1 MSTASDHLATRSA
14 RSAAAAAAGIP
25 TFEDLNI
32 QQATG
37 EECVVLRC
45 RLVSID
51 GEPVPPSVV
60 VGVSRSTGEQ
70 VRACEAHAR
79 LVGWRP
85 DSGWEQSVLL

>member
-1 MSTASDHLATRSA
+1 MSTSDHPASRLAA
-14 RSAAAAAAGIP
+14 VAGIP

-45 RLVSID
+45 RLVSVD
-51 GEPVPPSVV
+51 GEPVPGSVV
-60 VGVSRSTGEQ
+60 VGVSKSTGEP
-70 VRACEAHAR
+70 VRACAAHAR

>member
-1 MSTASDHLATRSA
+1 MSIASDHPASRSA
-14 RSAAAAAAGIP
+14 VAGIP

-45 RLVSID
+45 RLVSVD
-51 GEPVPPSVV
+51 GEPVPESVV
-60 VGVSRSTGEQ
+60 VGISKATGEP
-70 VRACEAHAR
+70 VRACAAHAR

-85 DSGWEQSVLL
+85 DSLWEQSVLL